1 MLKSSLVALLSL
13 CLLLDGCTTTRTISP
28 TSSTSGVSPAVAAG
42 DTVVLTLKS
51 GEVRR
56 MKVESVDATTLTG
69 RNLDSARKGSSTQ
82 LALTD
87 VQSMQ
92 VKKVSVPRTGGLVV
106 AVVAAAAVLT
116 VGILILAQCGTNGNC
131 DDDD

>member
-1 MLKSSLVALLSL
+1 MLKPTLVAVLSL
-13 CLLLDGCTTTRTISP
+13 CLMLSGCTTTRTIAP
-28 TSSTSGVSPAVAAG
+28 TSSTSGVAPAVAAG

-87 VQSMQ
+87 VRSMQ
-92 VKKVSVPRTGGLVV
+92 VRKLSVPRTGGM
-106 AVVAAAAVLT
+106 VVAAAAAVAVLT
-116 VGILILAQCGTNGNC
+116 AGILVLAQCGTNGDC
-131 DDDD
+131 DGD

>member
-1 MLKSSLVALLSL
+1 MLKSTLVVLLSL
-13 CLLLDGCTTTRTISP
+13 CLLLAGCTTTRTIAL
-28 TSSTSGVSPAVAAG
+28 TSAAGGVAPDVAAG

-56 MKVESVDATTLTG
+56 MKVESVNATTLTG
-69 RNLDSARKGSSTQ
+69 RNLDAARKGTITQ

-92 VKKVSVPRTGGLVV
+92 VRKVSGWRTGGLAVGVVV
-106 AVVAAAAVLT
+106 AVAVAV
-116 VGILILAQCGTNGNC
+116 VGALIIAQCGTNSNC
-131 DDDD
+131 GD

>member
-1 MLKSSLVALLSL
+1 MLKSTLVALLSL
-13 CLLLDGCTTTRTISP
+13 CLLLAGCTTTRTIAL
-28 TSSTSGVSPAVAAG
+28 TSAAAPDVAAG

-56 MKVESVDATTLTG
+56 MKVESVNATTLTG
-69 RNLDSARKGSSTQ
+69 RNLDSARKGTTTQ

-92 VKKVSVPRTGGLVV
+92 VRKVSGWRTGGLAVGVVV
-106 AVVAAAAVLT
+106 AVAVAV
-116 VGILILAQCGTNGNC
+116 VGALIIAQCGINNNC
-131 DDDD
+131 GD